1 MADIKLTDLG
11 FEKIIANDSKLA
23 GNGVKFGIQ
32 AGEGEEDE
40 EGATEGTDILDI
52 AIYNEYGT
60 EHIPA
65 RPFMKDFANKN
76 EQTLIKKMNSQAK
89 KVFAGMPVETA
100 LAELGEFAQKHQK
113 AHIRKASLWAEAN
126 APSTIRQKRSSKP
139 LIDTGALVNAVRYE
153 VLK

>member
-32 AGEGEEDE
+32 AGEG
-40 EGATEGTDILDI
+40 AHEGTDLLDI
-52 AIYNEYGT
+52 AIYNELGT

-65 RPFMKDFANKN
+65 RPFMRDFANKN
-76 EQTLIKKMNSQAK
+76 EHVLVKAMDRQAK
-89 KVFAGMPVETA
+89 NVFAGMPVATA
-100 LAELGEFAQKHQK
+100 LAQLGEFAQKHQK
-113 AHIRKASLWAEAN
+113 SHIRQAFRWAKPN
-126 APSTIRQKRSSKP
+126 APSTIRQKGSSKP

>member
-32 AGEGEEDE
+32 AGYGDHD
-40 EGATEGTDILDI
+40 GIDLLDI
-52 AIYNEYGT
+52 AMYNELGT

-65 RPFMKDFANKN
+65 RPFMRDFANKN
-76 EQTLIKKMNSQAK
+76 EQVLIKKMNSQAK

-100 LAELGEFAQKHQK
+100 LAELGNFAQDRQK
-113 AHIRKASLWAEAN
+113 NHIRQAFRWAQAN
-126 APSTIRQKRSSKP
+126 APATIRQKGSSKP
-139 LIDTGALVNAVRYE
+139 LIDTGALVAAIRYW

>member
-76 EQTLIKKMNSQAK
+76 EHALAK
-89 KVFAGMPVETA
+89 AMDRQVKNVFAGMPVDTA
-100 LAELGEFAQKHQK
+100 LSRLGEYAQKHQK
-113 AHIRKASLWAEAN
+113 AHIRKAYLWAPAN
-126 APSTIRQKRSSKP
+126 APSTIRQKGSSKP
-139 LIDTGALVNAVRYE
+139 LIDTGALVAAIRYW